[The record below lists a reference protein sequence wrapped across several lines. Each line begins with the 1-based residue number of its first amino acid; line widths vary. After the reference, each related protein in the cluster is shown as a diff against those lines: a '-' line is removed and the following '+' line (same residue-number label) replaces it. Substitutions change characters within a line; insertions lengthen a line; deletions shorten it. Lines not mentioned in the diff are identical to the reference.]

1 MKKIKVGIIG
11 MGVGLKH
18 YHIVKKIN
26 YCSIVAIC
34 EFDAKKLSSKNIQE
48 KIFLKLITINSC

>member
-34 EFDAKKLSSKNIQE
+34 EFDAKNLVQKIFK
-48 KIFLKLITINSC
+48 KRIFLKLITINSC

>member
-18 YHIVKKIN
+18 YHIVKKN
-26 YCSIVAIC
+26 KLLFNCS
-34 EFDAKKLSSKNIQE
+34 DL
-48 KIFLKLITINSC
+48 